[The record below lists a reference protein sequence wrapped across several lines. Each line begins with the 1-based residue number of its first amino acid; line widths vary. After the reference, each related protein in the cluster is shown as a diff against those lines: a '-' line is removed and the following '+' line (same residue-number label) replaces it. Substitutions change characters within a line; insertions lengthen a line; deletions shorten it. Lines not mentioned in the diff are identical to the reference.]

1 MKLITG
7 LLAFLAVLSSPL
19 SSRAAD
25 PYEAFSVIRQQKR
38 AAAEFSLPQV
48 DGKTVSLSDFRG
60 KVVLLGFFQTF

>member
-19 SSRAAD
+19 LSRAAD
-25 PYEAFSVIRQQKR
+25 PFEALSAIRIQPK
-38 AAAEFSLPQV
+38 AAPEFSLPQI
-48 DGKTVSLSDFRG
+48 DGKTISLSDFRG